1 MLVLLV
7 LLPSAFC
14 VNVMTNVSL
23 CDAFV
28 LPYGVPTPSTI
39 PNSTLVTH
47 SLDDA
52 FVAVGNRSNVIF
64 CLASRQVAPFD
75 SLWFGDMPDTI
86 VNLTVA
92 GFGGVASL
100 QSGGFLANDAVDSF
114 YGDNVRRG
122 TLTLRD
128 LDITSHF
135 SLVFNGTVAMERVA
149 VNFAHSG
156 LGDVQI
162 GGDLD
167 VLNCS
172 WIGATLRIFNVAVND
187 DAASR
192 GQPMARVTWAVRE
205 SRFDSS
211 RIEFVA
217 ASVDGYNSSFGQNQ
231 VWPSVL
237 TFTDVSV
244 FSSVLVAAAETIVM
258 TDVTESMVQN
268 QIRAVDLTVRDSV
281 LAVSPLGPCLEW
293 ARLCRPPTASFG
305 YSFVGLAPVASS
317 YIAVLNA
324 VNVTNVSIVSLFDET
339 TMPAFVDLRAED
351 AINVESSPTYTLSNV
366 SREHNLV
373 SVVCPPS
380 IPSYA
385 DASGFVC
392 RRCPTGYQP
401 SSNGTSC
408 ILCPSDAT
416 LCGVSPGHQ
425 CQRGYRLAYGECKKC
440 DSGLV
445 WNGVACEC
453 PPNMTRVRNFQAE
466 AIGLLSCAN
475 IGDTCADGIVLFDFF
490 CLSPRTGG
498 VVGGVALAVAIVV
511 VAITVLVARR
521 CYGRQ
526 SHTYARLG
534 APTVDPE

>member
-1 MLVLLV
+1 
-7 LLPSAFC
+7 
-14 VNVMTNVSL
+14 MTNVSL

-28 LPYGVPTPSTI
+28 LPFGVPTPSTI
-39 PNSTLVTH
+39 PNFTVVTH
-47 SLDDA
+47 TLDDA
-52 FVAVGNRSNVIF
+52 FAAVGNRSNVIF
-64 CLASRQVAPFD
+64 CLASHHVARFD

-100 QSGGFLANDAVDSF
+100 QSGGFLSNEAVDSF
-114 YGDNVRRG
+114 YGINLRRG
-122 TLTLRD
+122 TLTLLD

-135 SLVFNGTVAMERVA
+135 SLVFNGTVTMERVA

-162 GGDLD
+162 GGDLN
-167 VLNCS
+167 VRNCS
-172 WIGATLRIFNVAVND
+172 WIGATLRIFNIALND
-187 DAASR
+187 DAESR
-192 GQPMARVTWAVRE
+192 GQPMAPVTWAIRE

-217 ASVDGYNSSFGQNQ
+217 ARVDGYNSSFGRNQ
-231 VWPSVL
+231 VWPSL
-237 TFTDVSV
+237 MTFTGVSM

-258 TDVTESMVQN
+258 NDVTESLVLN
-268 QIRAVDLTVRDSV
+268 QVRAVDLIVRDSV
-281 LAVSPLGPCLEW
+281 LAVSSSGPCLLL
-293 ARLCRPPTASFG
+293 ASLCRPPTASFG

-317 YIAVLNA
+317 YIAVVNA
-324 VNVTNVSIVSLFDET
+324 VNVTNVLIVSLFEET

-366 SREHNLV
+366 SRQHDLV

-392 RRCPTGYQP
+392 HRCPTGYQP

-416 LCGVSPGHQ
+416 LCGVSPGNQ
-425 CQRGYRLAYGECKKC
+425 CERGYRLAFGECKKC
-440 DSGLV
+440 DLGLV
-445 WNGVACEC
+445 WNGVACDC
-453 PPNMTRVRNFQAE
+453 PPSMTRVRNFQAE
-466 AIGLLSCAN
+466 AIGLLSCATVE
-475 IGDTCADGIVLFDFF
+475 DTCAGGIVLFEFF
-490 CLSPRTGG
+490 CLSPSTGG
-498 VVGGVALAVAIVV
+498 VVGGVAVVLALVSVV
-511 VAITVLVARR
+511 VTVLVARR

-534 APTVDPE
+534 TPTVDPE